1 MSSYRGTADRPDR
14 AKAIAGVVAVHV
26 ALAFVILSGLSV
38 RTFRQAV
45 EQLTTLNIQ
54 QPAPPPPIRQPK
66 PASKPRAIRKP
77 QGAVAKK
84 AEPTPVIAPK
94 PRLPTPSP
102 IPAAKVAAT
111 GTATNSGAAAAGT
124 GTGAGGS
131 GNGSGGSGYADFSR
145 FTPARLVSNIPNR
158 EYAQLASTGIPSGLV
173 GVIIRVN
180 PDGSVSNCRI
190 SRSSSDPSIDAM
202 VCQLTLRYVRFDPAR
217 DPTGRPVAQ
226 DITYF
231 PNWRRR

>member
-1 MSSYRGTADRPDR
+1 MSSYLGTADRPDR
-14 AKAIAGVVAVHV
+14 AKAIAGVVAIHA
-26 ALAFVILSGLSV
+26 ALAFVILSGLNV
-38 RTFRQAV
+38 RTFGQAV
-45 EQLTTLNIQ
+45 EQLTTINIQ
-54 QPAPPPPIRQPK
+54 EPPPPPPIQQPRPAPK
-66 PASKPRAIRKP
+66 PQAMKKPEGSA
-77 QGAVAKK
+77 AKK
-84 AEPTPVIAPK
+84 AEPTPVVAPEPK
-94 PRLPTPSP
+94 LPTPSP
-102 IPAAKVAAT
+102 IPAAKAAGT
-111 GTATNSGAAAAGT
+111 GTATGSGAAAAGT

-131 GNGSGGSGYADFSR
+131 GNGPGGGGYGDFSR
-145 FTPARLVSNIPNR
+145 FTPARLVTNIPNR
-158 EYAQLASTGIPSGLV
+158 EYAHLASTGIPSGLV

-190 SRSSSDPSIDAM
+190 SRSSGDPSIDGL